1 MHRQSKLP
9 FGLRDA
15 MAEDYSMMVIAWLF
29 VLLLGGCV
37 LINAAVDL
45 GAREFRRWL
54 STRRNSGRIP
64 RG

>member
-1 MHRQSKLP
+1 
-9 FGLRDA
+9 
-15 MAEDYSMMVIAWLF
+15 MAENYSMMVIAWLF

-54 STRRNSGRIP
+54 SARRNSNRLP